1 MLQKNSVSSTL
12 WPTIVLTQCG
22 NVKILCYTVGKSFW
36 TILKMKELATLFVKI
51 CTAFDDLWQFAKSD
65 FSLFQ
70 LTNDI
75 RQEIHKKLSKACGDT
90 LFCDISDMEAVCS
103 DILDDT
109 NSISRVKRQTQQRRR
124 RLRKNGKNRN
134 RRIKILFKMLG
145 KFMSQCKK
153 VYTHLGRLIWN
164 TQCGNFRIF
173 QPLRFYMK
181 SILVIL
187 NPQKL
192 PF

>member
-1 MLQKNSVSSTL
+1 M
-12 WPTIVLTQCG
+12 
-22 NVKILCYTVGKSFW
+22 
-36 TILKMKELATLFVKI
+36 I
-51 CTAFDDLWQFAKSD
+51 CAKFAKSD

-145 KFMSQCKK
+145 KSSVC
-153 VYTHLGRLIWN
+153 HNALCSR
-164 TQCGNFRIF
+164 NF
-173 QPLRFYMK
+173 QNVKLRPDYVK
-181 SILVIL
+181 I
-187 NPQKL
+187 
-192 PF
+192 

>member
-1 MLQKNSVSSTL
+1 M
-12 WPTIVLTQCG
+12 
-22 NVKILCYTVGKSFW
+22 
-36 TILKMKELATLFVKI
+36 
-51 CTAFDDLWQFAKSD
+51 
-65 FSLFQ
+65 
-70 LTNDI
+70 
-75 RQEIHKKLSKACGDT
+75 
-90 LFCDISDMEAVCS
+90 FCDISDMEAVCS

-153 VYTHLGRLIWN
+153 VYSDLGSLIGN

-173 QPLRFYMK
+173 QPLRFYAK

-187 NPQKL
+187 NL
-192 PF
+192 PKAAILTILAALGFEFFGIFDIPECEIILKIKICSLQNC